1 MERGSALHLLSVL
14 EAEKDP
20 KGLVEDVSWWKE
32 LFPLAP
38 DGVLKHMRILEN
50 EAEALAGC
58 PWNRRVRKRLEC
70 SKGIILL
77 LYAGT
82 GAKKWR
88 SLNWRGFEV
97 LTVEILEQS
106 QQDVNLAATWTYLW
120 RLASLG
126 LLRAVVGG
134 PPCRSVSRLRHTSPG
149 PRPLRGRDALRYGLP
164 GLSNSEQA
172 LADGDAA
179 LVLKQVGLWKRAWD
193 MQPLGLPAPAFLL
206 ESPEDP
212 ACYLDGNEAMNMP
225 SFWNFPEM
233 QNLVGLGGLNLAAF
247 DQGALGHPRRKP
259 TKVLTN
265 LGAVLTLHA
274 SRRDGFEVLAEAGDE
289 RIAQSRTWAL
299 WAPQLRE
306 RIYEGLVAY
315 LEGFEAAYAAQNVAV
330 KRMSAEEWR
339 HHLQRQHVPFHRDC
353 RTCVREMGVD
363 KPYRRLKEHPSVY
376 SLNVDVMGPCYDSR
390 AHS

>member
-1 MERGSALHLLSVL
+1 MQEATKLLKALQKLKALKLGRSSDLAESASCQGEVALLDGGATGSDGGGEAGALDPDHRRIGAWINHLVSEGGHPQFALFGPNRAHNPSSHAHRTRVQGELEQLWMHYPLGEGPSIGLLVAKWVPVMERGSALHLLSVL

-50 EAEALAGC
+50 EAGC

-126 LLRAVVGG
+126 PLRAVVGG

-164 GLSNSEQA
+164 GLSDSEQT
-172 LADGDAA
+172 LADGDTA
-179 LVLKQVGLWKRAWD
+179 LV
-193 MQPLGLPAPAFLL
+193 
-206 ESPEDP
+206 
-212 ACYLDGNEAMNMP
+212 
-225 SFWNFPEM
+225 
-233 QNLVGLGGLNLAAF
+233 
-247 DQGALGHPRRKP
+247 
-259 TKVLTN
+259 
-265 LGAVLTLHA
+265 
-274 SRRDGFEVLAEAGDE
+274 
-289 RIAQSRTWAL
+289 
-299 WAPQLRE
+299 
-306 RIYEGLVAY
+306 
-315 LEGFEAAYAAQNVAV
+315 
-330 KRMSAEEWR
+330 
-339 HHLQRQHVPFHRDC
+339 
-353 RTCVREMGVD
+353 
-363 KPYRRLKEHPSVY
+363 
-376 SLNVDVMGPCYDSR
+376 
-390 AHS
+390 